1 MSAEHLDVIELTDTE
16 SENESLPP
24 SSQWEHPPTSSQP
37 ASDVEV
43 LEISSE
49 EEDSDE
55 QYNLAARSSYSS
67 AGFDSDDD
75 LPELSVAFAQIPAN
89 GSGGSRKR
97 DRADSVG
104 SSLDFSLDSS
114 PPKRSRA
121 TSSLS
126 YNGSNSDRDADLEE
140 PATSQSAGPSKPQG
154 RARLTE
160 EEKVRRDQAKKDEKQ
175 RKQRE
180 KEEKKAAAER
190 EKEEKKARKQQ
201 EREEKEATKAQDK
214 EANELFKK
222 ANTLKN
228 DKNAVLPEMEIIL
241 SDTLLDKHHELIQ
254 QLKSKLTEK
263 KTKFG
268 GQKREKSLFGR
279 YKTIRWRKHHT
290 AKWNPKEL
298 QWDPCEPYDADE
310 RTALLWLDAED
321 LVKDLDNLK
330 AVVQDF
336 RERLGLTARDTQTF
350 ILFYGIEKH
359 PRLNHDKVEYALAG
373 LEMTMHTHHIFC
385 HDPYEAATRL
395 YDLSADIV
403 GKGPADTWK
412 KMLAEIHRVTTEH
425 AKGIRAVY
433 SNYDSLMET
442 YGKAEGEG
450 RRGEDLLVNCRK
462 ERRVDGQLA
471 KNDKVGNAIS
481 KRVHT
486 VLFGDDPLELVDKEY
501 K

>member
-1 MSAEHLDVIELTDTE
+1 
-16 SENESLPP
+16 
-24 SSQWEHPPTSSQP
+24 QWEHPPTSSQP

-395 YDLSADIV
+395 YDLSADIAIKPHKMIERSHLPFCAETRPAV